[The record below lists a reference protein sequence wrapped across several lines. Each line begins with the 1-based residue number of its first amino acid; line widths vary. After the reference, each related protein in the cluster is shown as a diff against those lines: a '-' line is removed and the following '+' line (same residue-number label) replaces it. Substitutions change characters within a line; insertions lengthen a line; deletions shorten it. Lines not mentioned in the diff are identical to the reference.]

1 MLDCKL
7 CNYYHAVSGRDF
19 NGLNLGICD
28 FTDLLF
34 IEDAENMTAAEYPCR
49 EMSYNDYLRKKSTNS
64 IDPAAA
70 AELAD
75 PEMFR
80 ELKQCGVSMIKFP
93 EGIISKCFQKQ
104 LDTENSGAL
113 YETHADLVKAGKR

>member
-7 CNYYHAVSGRDF
+7 CDYYHAVSGRDF
-19 NGLNLGICD
+19 NGLDLGICD

-34 IEDAENMTAAEYPCR
+34 IEDAENITDEYPCR
-49 EMSYNDYLRKKSTNS
+49 NMSYNEYLRKKSTNS

-70 AELAD
+70 AALVD

-80 ELKQCGVSMIKFP
+80 EMKQCGVAMIKFP

-104 LDTENSGAL
+104 LDLENR
-113 YETHADLVKAGKR
+113 ETLCEIHSDLVKTGKR

>member
-7 CNYYHAVSGRDF
+7 CNYYHSVSGRDF
-19 NGLNLGICD
+19 NGLDIGICD

-34 IEDAENMTAAEYPCR
+34 IEDAENMTAEYPCR
-49 EMSYNDYLRKKSTNS
+49 EMSYNDYLHKKSANS
-64 IDPAAA
+64 IDPAVA
-70 AELAD
+70 AELVD

-104 LDTENSGAL
+104 LDTETSGTL
-113 YETHADLVKAGKR
+113 CETHADLVKAGKR